1 MVSHLH
7 DSFHSFVFRSILL
20 PNISMSRS
28 PHHRSPPHILLL
40 RPLFFPS
47 LPAHHM
53 SSTIFSSPCHSIY
66 TPKAHGSLSFVPHT
80 QRSSSYFH
88 SIPLEPL
95 TGRQPPLTINL
106 TLAPTLLFAYFSFF
120 GWLFMC
126 TYCCSLSFMPRP
138 FLHCLLPSSW
148 ILATKVFFHTLL
160 SYFIPSIAIISLSI
174 FLIHSR
180 FTSSHRPN
188 LLQTWLHL
196 AHRLDLSNLHQA
208 RSSNIRCLLRHWC
221 MIDC

>member
-20 PNISMSRS
+20 PNISMSHS
-28 PHHRSPPHILLL
+28 PHHCSPPHIPLLH
-40 RPLFFPS
+40 PLFFPS

-66 TPKAHGSLSFVPHT
+66 TPKAHGTLFLLSHTHKDPH
-80 QRSSSYFH
+80 H
-88 SIPLEPL
+88 ISIPLEPL

-106 TLAPTLLFAYFSFF
+106 TLAPTLPFAYFSFF
-120 GWLFMC
+120 GWLFMS
-126 TYCCSLSFMPRP
+126 TYCCSHSFMPKP
-138 FLHCLLPSSW
+138 FLHCLLPSST

-160 SYFIPSIAIISLSI
+160 SYFIPSIAIFSLLI
-174 FLIHSR
+174 FLSHSR

-196 AHRLDLSNLHQA
+196 AHHLDL
-208 RSSNIRCLLRHWC
+208 
-221 MIDC
+221 